1 VPHNNNDFLS
11 ESSSSMDLKSYLLSF
26 KPHVTQT
33 SFLEKLRS
41 GLAGG
46 IAILLLT
53 LALHYLPQTDIRWL
67 IVTSMAASATLLY
80 ATPHSPLAQPW
91 NLVGGHLVSAIAGV
105 ICGLLIPEPT
115 IAAGAAVGSAILL
128 MLLLNCL
135 HPPSAAT
142 ALMMVL
148 AGSPFHDMGWQW
160 ALLIVVA
167 NVGISLLLALAIN
180 NLLPGRYYPMPPP
193 HALPPPPPKPAPFI
207 TLEQSDLE
215 WALEQMDSVIDVS
228 EEDLAE
234 IYQLALQSAQKRAD
248 ALLP

>member
-1 VPHNNNDFLS
+1 
-11 ESSSSMDLKSYLLSF
+11 MDLKSFLQSF
-26 KPHVTQT
+26 KPHATQT
-33 SFLEKLRS
+33 SFPEKLRS

-53 LALHYLPQTDIRWL
+53 LALQHLPHDGFPLL
-67 IVTSMAASATLLY
+67 IVASMAASATLLY

-91 NLVGGHLVSAIAGV
+91 NLVGGHLVSALAGLL
-105 ICGLLIPEPT
+105 CGLLIPEPAL
-115 IAAGAAVGSAILL
+115 AAGAAVGSAILL
-128 MLLLNCL
+128 MEIFSCL

-142 ALMMVL
+142 ALLMVL
-148 AGSPFHDMGWQW
+148 GSSQFHNMHWQW
-160 ALLIVVA
+160 ALGIVGA
-167 NVGISLLLALAIN
+167 NAGISLLLALAIN
-180 NLLPGRYYPMPPP
+180 NLLPGRRYPM
-193 HALPPPPPKPAPFI
+193 HALPAQEPPKPAPFI

-215 WALEQMDSVIDVS
+215 WALAQMDSMIDVS

>member
-1 VPHNNNDFLS
+1 MDF
-11 ESSSSMDLKSYLLSF
+11 KSYLLSF
-26 KPHVTQT
+26 KPHVVHT
-33 SFLEKLRS
+33 SFAEKLRS

-53 LALHYLPQTDIRWL
+53 LALHYLPQTGFQLL

-91 NLVGGHLVSAIAGV
+91 NLVGGHLVAAVAGLV
-105 ICGLLIPEPT
+105 CGLLIPDPT
-115 IAAGAAVGSAILL
+115 LAAGAAVGSAILL
-128 MLLLNCL
+128 MQLLNCL

-148 AGSPFHDMGWQW
+148 VGSPFHDMGWQS
-160 ALLIVVA
+160 ALLIVAA
-167 NVGISLLLALAIN
+167 NVGISLLLALVIN
-180 NLLPGRYYPMPPP
+180 NLLPARSYPMHPLHVP
-193 HALPPPPPKPAPFI
+193 APPKPAPFI
-207 TLEQSDLE
+207 TLEPTDLG

-234 IYQLALQSAQKRAD
+234 IYQLALQRAQTRIESGLA
-248 ALLP
+248 